1 MFLSQTWPELARR
14 TQTANDT
21 VLATATTVSLT
32 KANDSMLSDFLKL
45 SDRVWVLPVIHGS
58 GDFAIEVRRVML
70 AQQFDC
76 LAVPLPP
83 SFQEH
88 VEAAV
93 SELPNLSLVVQPEPL
108 SFESWQPPDSES
120 DDELAADAFA
130 SQSGSQDELRACSY
144 VPIDPCQPVIAAL
157 RIALQERM
165 PRAFIDLETANF
177 VSLAAFY
184 PDPYPVKQVSIDRF
198 AAALMPTVPRI
209 PEGQPEARVVWMANR
224 LRELERRHKR
234 ILFVCSMMD
243 WPWVKDAYHDRRED
257 LAENDDVEPTEIYA
271 NDPLTHLFWL
281 GELPFI
287 TGLYE
292 QARQSLDDDENLSID
307 GVKALLL
314 ATRDRYRHELKSR
327 ARKITPK
334 TLRTFLHYVRNLCL
348 IERRMTPDLY
358 SLILAAKQI
367 AGDQFAITLAEM
379 AREYSGAGFQPAT
392 DKAGGTGTLETCP
405 TLRMTNGVAQLPDG
419 DVVRMKSRLPGQAIV
434 WRSLELKPKAPKIDQ
449 DQWRQRWNPFH
460 QCSWPEE
467 DVAIEKFRTHVKE
480 SALAMLG
487 ADMARSEKFST
498 SLKDGLDIRETL
510 RNWHT
515 GELYVKVCPPTRGT
529 LDCVLMFFDSPADP
543 RDYPWRITW
552 MAEHHDESTLAL
564 FATDFG
570 REMVG
575 PGIGAASYG
584 GAMFL
589 FPPRPIPEVWS
600 NPQFDFTDTMEER
613 LLAAACVYSE
623 CRHIAVLSE
632 SPPGPGW
639 RRLAKKHG
647 KKLIHVPIGRF
658 SQETIQQ
665 LRIVHVLNGKQ
676 VRSYAAHFIR
686 KA

>member
-1 MFLSQTWPELARR
+1 MAIPQFHGAANSNSERYSVSDFPNFLS
-14 TQTANDT
+14 
-21 VLATATTVSLT
+21 T
-32 KANDSMLSDFLKL
+32 KIDDSMLSDFLKL
-45 SDRVWVLPVIHGS
+45 SDRIWVLPVIHGS

-70 AQQFDC
+70 AQEFDC

-83 SFQEH
+83 SFQEQ
-88 VEAAV
+88 VEEAV
-93 SELPNLSLVVQPEPL
+93 AELPNLSLVVQPESL
-108 SFESWQPPDSES
+108 SFESWQPDETES
-120 DDELAADAFA
+120 DDEVAADAFA
-130 SQSGSQDELRACSY
+130 SESSEQNELRACSY

-184 PDPYPVKQVSIDRF
+184 PDSYPVKQVSIDRF
-198 AAALMPTVPRI
+198 AAALMPTVPRV
-209 PEGQPEARVVWMANR
+209 PEGQPEIRVVWMANR
-224 LRELERRHKR
+224 LRELERQHPR

-243 WPWVKDAYHDRRED
+243 WPWIKDAYHDRRED
-257 LAENDDVEPTEIYA
+257 LAENDDVEPTETFA

-314 ATRDRYRHELKSR
+314 ATRDRYRRELKSR

-367 AGDQFAITLAEM
+367 AGDQFAITLAEVS
-379 AREYSGAGFQPAT
+379 REYGEAGFQPAT
-392 DKAGGTGTLETCP
+392 DETDRLETCP
-405 TLRMTNGVAQLPDG
+405 MLRMTNGIAQLPDG

-480 SALAMLG
+480 AALAMLG
-487 ADMARSEKFST
+487 ADLVRTEKFST

-510 RNWHT
+510 RNFHT

-613 LLAAACVYSE
+613 LLAAACVYSG

-632 SPPGPGW
+632 SAPGPGW

-647 KKLIHVPIGRF
+647 KKLIHVPLGRF

>member
-1 MFLSQTWPELARR
+1 MSQ
-14 TQTANDT
+14 
-21 VLATATTVSLT
+21 S
-32 KANDSMLSDFLKL
+32 SMLSDFLKL
-45 SDRVWVLPVIHGS
+45 SDRIWALPVIHGS

-70 AQQFDC
+70 AQHFDC

-83 SFQEH
+83 SFQQP

-93 SELPNLSLVVQPEPL
+93 IELPNLSLVVQPEPL
-108 SFESWQPPDSES
+108 SFASWQPDDDES
-120 DDELAADAFA
+120 DDERAADGFA
-130 SQSGSQDELRACSY
+130 SRSGGQDELRACSY

-177 VSLAAFY
+177 VSLAAYY

-243 WPWVKDAYHDRRED
+243 WPWIKDAYHDRRED
-257 LAENDDVEPTEIYA
+257 LAEDDDVEPTEIYA
-271 NDPLTHLFWL
+271 NDPRTHLFWL

-292 QARQSLDDDENLSID
+292 QARQLLDDDENLSID
-307 GVKALLL
+307 GVKTLVL

-334 TLRTFLHYVRNLCL
+334 TLRTLLHYVRNLCL

-358 SLILAAKQI
+358 SLIMAAKQI
-367 AGDQFAITLAEM
+367 GGDQFAITLAEV
-379 AREYSGAGFQPAT
+379 AREYGSVGW
-392 DKAGGTGTLETCP
+392 DSIP
-405 TLRMTNGVAQLPDG
+405 THSHEAANGDRDGVPKYEQLRMTNGVAQLPDG
-419 DVVRMKSRLPGQAIV
+419 EVVRMKSRLPGQAMV
-434 WRSLELKPKAPKIDQ
+434 WRSLELKPKPPKIDQ

-460 QCSWPEE
+460 SCSWPEE
-467 DVAIEKFRTHVKE
+467 DVAIESFRTHVKDV
-480 SALAMLG
+480 ALTMLG
-487 ADMARSEKFST
+487 NDLVRTEKFST

-564 FATDFG
+564 FATDYQ
-570 REMVG
+570 RDMVG
-575 PGIGAASYG
+575 PGIGAANYG

-589 FPPRPIPEVWS
+589 FPPRPISDVWS
-600 NPQFDFTDTMEER
+600 DRRFDFSDTMEER

-632 SPPGPGW
+632 APPGPGW

-647 KKLIHVPIGRF
+647 KKLIHVPLGRF
-658 SQETIQQ
+658 SQEKIQQ
-665 LRIVHVLNGKQ
+665 LRIVHVLNGKH

>member
-1 MFLSQTWPELARR
+1 
-14 TQTANDT
+14 
-21 VLATATTVSLT
+21 
-32 KANDSMLSDFLKL
+32 MLSNFLQL
-45 SDRVWVLPVIHGS
+45 SDRIWALPVIHGS

-70 AQQFDC
+70 AQEFDC

-83 SFQEH
+83 SFQEQ
-88 VEAAV
+88 VEEAV
-93 SELPNLSLVVQPEPL
+93 AELPNLSLVVQPEPL
-108 SFESWQPPDSES
+108 SFENWQTDESES
-120 DDELAADAFA
+120 DDELAADEFA
-130 SQSGSQDELRACSY
+130 SQSDGQDELRACSY

-224 LRELERRHKR
+224 LRELERRHER

-243 WPWVKDAYHDRRED
+243 WPWIKDAYHDRRED
-257 LAENDDVEPTEIYA
+257 LAEDDDVEPTGIFA
-271 NDPLTHLFWL
+271 NDPLTHVFWL

-307 GVKALLL
+307 GVKTLLL
-314 ATRDRYRHELKSR
+314 ATRDRYRRELKSK

-334 TLRTFLHYVRNLCL
+334 MLTTFLHYVRNLCL

-379 AREYSGAGFQPAT
+379 AREYGGAGFQPAT
-392 DKAGGTGTLETCP
+392 ENADGTGRLETCP
-405 TLRMTNGVAQLPDG
+405 TLRMTNGVAQLPDD

-480 SALAMLG
+480 AALAMLG
-487 ADMARSEKFST
+487 ADLVRTEKFST

-575 PGIGAASYG
+575 PGIGVASYG

-623 CRHIAVLSE
+623 CRHIAVLSD

-647 KKLIHVPIGRF
+647 KKLIHVPLGRF

-686 KA
+686 KS

>member
-1 MFLSQTWPELARR
+1 
-14 TQTANDT
+14 
-21 VLATATTVSLT
+21 
-32 KANDSMLSDFLKL
+32 MLSDFLKL
-45 SDRVWVLPVIHGS
+45 SDRIWVLPVIHGS

-88 VEAAV
+88 VEEAV

-108 SFESWQPPDSES
+108 SFESWQPADSES

-165 PRAFIDLETANF
+165 PRAFIDLETATF

-209 PEGQPEARVVWMANR
+209 PEGQPEARVIWMANR
-224 LRELERRHKR
+224 LRELERRHQR

-243 WPWVKDAYHDRRED
+243 WPWVKDAYHDRREG
-257 LAENDDVEPTEIYA
+257 LAENDDVEPTETYA

-379 AREYSGAGFQPAT
+379 AREYEPHDAT
-392 DKAGGTGTLETCP
+392 RRAGGVSPPVVGPSTVDEATGGLTP
-405 TLRMTNGVAQLPDG
+405 PARQDNQLRMTNGVAQLPDG

-487 ADMARSEKFST
+487 ADMVRSEKFST

-613 LLAAACVYSE
+613 LLAAACVHSQ

-639 RRLAKKHG
+639 RRLAKKYG

-658 SQETIQQ
+658 SQETVQQ
-665 LRIVHVLNGKQ
+665 LRTVHVLNGKQ

-686 KA
+686 KG